1 MLLQIEL
8 AGHTGY
14 WRFPGTV
21 AFSHWLADCPWSTQG
36 GACVLRLPGCS
47 DGIAFAEAAECAI
60 HGWDRGMSG
69 ARVETLD
76 GPALNSCLRDSVA
89 QRVGI
94 PREASTWQ
102 IREALARLFAERPTV
117 IVVTPAVPGST
128 TDIWQEATAL
138 RDEMSK
144 TDFGPPLTWVLMDN
158 ALGRMDSRVAF
169 DYTRGQPVFGVFDT
183 VKRDTGSL
191 WSAYVHARLA
201 WEAGGDPGVAEA
213 MFASMEPTLPV
224 GADDGLE
231 DGLNAWSRKAIAS
244 ISEHD
249 RAALDNCLLGS
260 ADHLTRLA
268 SHGLLWRPPGSRS
281 PLPTP
286 WVARALLTVEPGHP
300 RAWLL
305 RGTLVC
311 LPLANELLG
320 RCQELEHQIKSNA
333 IADVRK
339 VTPAP
344 LEVQQL
350 WRRYRSGEDET
361 TLYPRGH
368 PAPPTGDSDAWW
380 FASLGQFLKDPGSP
394 LGRRCTRT
402 EISLSRL
409 RNTLAHGHYVCWSH
423 LCAMQRI
430 VEAISA

>member
-8 AGHTGY
+8 AGHAGY

-21 AFSHWLADCPWSTQG
+21 AFSHWLADCPWIMQG

-47 DGIAFAEAAECAI
+47 DGVAFAEAAEHAI
-60 HGWDRGMSG
+60 HGWDRGTSG

-76 GPALNSCLRDSVA
+76 GPTLSSSLRDCVA
-89 QRVGI
+89 EHVGI
-94 PREASTWQ
+94 PPGASTWQ
-102 IREALARLFAERPTV
+102 IRDALARLFAERPTV
-117 IVVTPAVPGST
+117 MLVTPASPGST
-128 TDIWQEATAL
+128 VDIWQEATAL

-158 ALGRMDSRVAF
+158 ALGRMASRVAF

-183 VKRDTGSL
+183 AQRDVAAL
-191 WSAYVHARLA
+191 WHAYVHARLA

-213 MFASMEPTLPV
+213 MFASMQSALPA
-224 GADDGLE
+224 GADEALE
-231 DGLNAWSRKAIAS
+231 DGLNAWSSSAFANIT
-244 ISEHD
+244 EHD
-249 RAALDNCLLGS
+249 RAALGDALLGS
-260 ADHLTRLA
+260 ADHLGRLA

-286 WVARALLTVEPGHP
+286 WVARALLSAEPGH
-300 RAWLL
+300 RRTWLL

-320 RCQELEHQIKSNA
+320 RCQDLEHQIKSNA
-333 IADVRK
+333 IADARTLT
-339 VTPAP
+339 TPP
-344 LEVQQL
+344 EEIQQL
-350 WRRYRSGEDET
+350 WWRYRSGEDET
-361 TLYPRGH
+361 TYYPVGH
-368 PAPPTGDSDAWW
+368 PAPPTSNDDAWW
-380 FASLGQFLKDPGSP
+380 FASLGQFLNDRGSP

-409 RNTLAHGHYVCWSH
+409 RNTLAHGHYVCWRH
-423 LCAMQRI
+423 VCAMQKVI
-430 VEAISA
+430 ETLSQ